1 MAQSEGFEL
10 NQAELDSQVDDLLSR
25 WHHWRSAYRA
35 SRGYASSDATC
46 RQAVSSGLWD
56 RENGLVDDRAEETTM
71 RAVDHAVERIPNTP
85 MAWCTCLQ
93 IHARN
98 LCTGHAVWLSPRLP
112 RDKAELQLLLLESRN
127 MLAFRLLDVG
137 VIS

>member
-1 MAQSEGFEL
+1 L
-10 NQAELDSQVDDLLSR
+10 NQAAIDSKVDDLLSR

-35 SRGYASSDATC
+35 AQGYASSDATC

-56 RENGLVDDRAEETTM
+56 RENGLVDDRAEESAM
-71 RAVDHAVERIPNTP
+71 RAVDNAVERIPNTP
-85 MAWCTCLQ
+85 QPWCTCLQ

-98 LCTGHAVWLSPRLP
+98 LYTGHTVWFSPRLP
-112 RDKAELQLLLLESRN
+112 KEKDELALLLLEARN
-127 MLAFRLLDVG
+127 MLARRLIDVG